1 MDKNDEVEVR
11 ILAGTASYGQ
21 TGAAYALAYAM
32 LRFVDVLE
40 RGLATQSPPAA
51 G

>member
-1 MDKNDEVEVR
+1 MEQDDEVEAR
-11 ILAGTASYGQ
+11 IVSGTASYGQ
-21 TGAAYALAYAM
+21 TGSAYALAYAV

-40 RGLATQSPPAA
+40 RSLAAQSQAT